1 LSELERQKQ
10 EVIARHGP
18 WTAHNIHLGDGVY
31 TMQPGIV
38 GDEIKLRRVVQTVFD
53 LSEGSVANL
62 RILDLAC
69 LEGMYAIELVRHGA
83 IGVGIEGRAANLAKA
98 AFVKEA
104 LGLRNLT
111 LHQDDVRNL
120 SRAKYGSFDVVLCLG
135 ILYHLDAP
143 DVFTFLQRIA
153 EVCVRFAIIDTHIS
167 VSPEQSR
174 SHEGKLYWG
183 RPYVEHAPTASAEEK
198 AQNLWASLDNAQSFW
213 LTRDSLLDALSH
225 AGFTSVLE
233 CHLPAEA
240 TKPADR
246 ITLVAFKGPR
256 QALKSAPLA

>member
-1 LSELERQKQ
+1 MSPLERKKQ
-10 EVIARHGP
+10 EVVERYGP
-18 WTAHNIHLGDGVY
+18 WTAHNIRLADDVY

-38 GDEIKLRRVVQTVFD
+38 GDEIKLRRIVQTVCD
-53 LSEGSVANL
+53 LCEGTVANL

-69 LEGMYAIELVRHGA
+69 LEGMYAIELARHGA
-83 IGVGIEGRAANLAKA
+83 LAVGIEGRAANLAKA
-98 AFVKEA
+98 AFAREA
-104 LGLRNLT
+104 LGLKNLA

-143 DVFTFLQRIA
+143 DVFAFLARIA
-153 EVCVRFAIIDTHIS
+153 EVCERFAVIDTHIS
-167 VSPEQSR
+167 PTPEQSR
-174 SHEGKLYWG
+174 SHQGKVYWG
-183 RPYVEHAPTASAEEK
+183 RPYAEHAPSASAEER

-213 LTRDSLLDALSH
+213 LTRESLLDALTH

-233 CHLPAEA
+233 CHVPAEA

-246 ITLVAFKGPR
+246 ITLVAAKGAR
-256 QALKSAPLA
+256 QTLYGAPLA